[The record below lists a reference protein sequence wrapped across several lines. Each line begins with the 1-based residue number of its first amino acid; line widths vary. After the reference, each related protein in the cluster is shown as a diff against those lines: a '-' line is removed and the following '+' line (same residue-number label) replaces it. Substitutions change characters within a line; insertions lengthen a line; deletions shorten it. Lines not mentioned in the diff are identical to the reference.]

1 MQITADATSK
11 GAQANVA
18 GLDADNART
27 SLLGLSM
34 DEVEAAV
41 IEAGLPRFRAR
52 QLWRRVWRHGQ
63 TDFGDMTELGKDAKA
78 RLSAVFHADRP
89 MITNRQTS
97 KDGTIKWLIRCDDG
111 QEAEMVY
118 IPEDDRGT
126 LCISSQIG
134 CTLTCSFCHTGTQRL
149 VRNLTPAEITG
160 QVLLAMDELG
170 DWPAGK
176 NERRLTNIVLMG
188 MGEPL
193 YNYEGV
199 KKALSLIMWGE
210 GLGLSKRRVTLSTSG
225 IVPEIERCGD
235 ELGVNLAISLHAVRD
250 DLRNELVPINRKYN
264 LKELIDCVRR
274 YPVLSNARRVTWE
287 YVMIKGVND
296 SVEDARALVKLIKG
310 IPSKI
315 NLIPFNAWPG
325 TDYECSSKEAIDA
338 FAKVVMKAGYAS
350 PVRKTRGEDILAAC
364 GQLKSDSVRLRKSQM
379 KALAEAN
386 QEAGAEAVANSE
398 L

>member
-1 MQITADATSK
+1 MQIS
-11 GAQANVA
+11 QALHEGTPAASQQVP
-18 GLDADNART
+18 RQ
-27 SLLGLSM
+27 SLLGMSF

-41 IEAGLPRFRAR
+41 TALGLPRFRAR
-52 QLWRRVWRHGQ
+52 QLWRRIWRHGQ
-63 TDFGDMTELGKDAKA
+63 TDFGDMTELGKEA
-78 RLSAVFHADRP
+78 RAALAQAFHADRP
-89 MITNRQTS
+89 MITSRQNST
-97 KDGTIKWLIRCDDG
+97 DGTIKWLIRCHDG

-118 IPEDDRGT
+118 IPEEDRGT

-149 VRNLTPAEITG
+149 VRNLTAAEICG

-176 NERRLTNIVLMG
+176 AERRLTNIVLMG

-193 YNYEGV
+193 FNYEEV
-199 KKALSLIMWGE
+199 KKALLLIMWGE

-225 IVPEIERCGD
+225 IVPEIERCGA

-250 DLRNELVPINRKYN
+250 DLRDVLVPINRKYN
-264 LKELIDCVRR
+264 IKELVDCIRR

-296 SVEDARALVKLIKG
+296 SPEDAKALVKLIRG

-315 NLIPFNAWPG
+315 NLIPFNPWPG
-325 TDYECSSKEAIDA
+325 TDYECSSDAAIDA
-338 FAKVVMKAGYAS
+338 FAKIVMKAGYAS
-350 PVRKTRGEDILAAC
+350 PVRTPRGRDILAAC
-364 GQLKSDSVRLRKSQM
+364 GQLKSESVRLRKSQM
-379 KALAEAN
+379 AALA
-386 QEAGAEAVANSE
+386 QDGTST

>member
-1 MQITADATSK
+1 MQIAPQTA
-11 GAQANVA
+11 
-18 GLDADNART
+18 ADETPIARQH
-27 SLLGLSM
+27 LLGM
-34 DEVEAAV
+34 TMEEVEEAV
-41 IEAGLPRFRAR
+41 IQQGLPRFRAR
-52 QLWRRVWRHGQ
+52 QLWRRIWRHGH
-63 TDFGDMTELGKDAKA
+63 TDFGDMTELGPEA
-78 RLSAVFHADRP
+78 REKLGAIFTADRP
-89 MITNRQTS
+89 MITNRQIST
-97 KDGTIKWLIRCDDG
+97 DGTIKWLIRCDDG

-149 VRNLTPAEITG
+149 VRNLKASEICG

-176 NERRLTNIVLMG
+176 PERRLTNIVLMG

-193 YNYEGV
+193 FNYDEV
-199 KKALSLIMWGE
+199 KKALLLVMWGE

-225 IVPEIERCGD
+225 IVPEIEKCGD

-250 DLRNELVPINRKYN
+250 DLRDVLVPINRKYN
-264 LKELIDCVRR
+264 IETLVDCVRR

-296 SVEDARALVKLIKG
+296 SPEDAKKLVKLIKG

-315 NLIPFNAWPG
+315 NLIPFNPWPG
-325 TDYECSSKEAIDA
+325 TDYECSSDEAIDA
-338 FAKVVMKAGYAS
+338 FAKIVMKAGYAS
-350 PVRKTRGEDILAAC
+350 PVRTPRGRDILAAC
-364 GQLKSDSVRLRKSQM
+364 GQLKSESVRLRKSQI
-379 KALAEAN
+379 KAINAT
-386 QEAGAEAVANSE
+386 
-398 L
+398 

>member
-1 MQITADATSK
+1 MQIAPQNAQSQEVVDSK
-11 GAQANVA
+11 MP
-18 GLDADNART
+18 LRHH
-27 SLLGLSM
+27 LLGM
-34 DEVEAAV
+34 TMEEVEEAV
-41 IEAGLPRFRAR
+41 IQQGLPRFRAR
-52 QLWRRVWRHGQ
+52 QLWRRIWRHGQ
-63 TDFGDMTELGKDAKA
+63 TDFGDMTELGKDARAKLA
-78 RLSAVFHADRP
+78 AIFTADRP
-89 MITNRQTS
+89 MITNRQIS
-97 KDGTIKWLIRCDDG
+97 SDGTIKWLIRCDDG

-149 VRNLTPAEITG
+149 VRNLSAAEICG

-176 NERRLTNIVLMG
+176 PERRLTNIVLMG

-193 YNYEGV
+193 FNYDEV
-199 KKALSLIMWGE
+199 KKALLLIMWGE

-225 IVPEIERCGD
+225 IVPEIEKCGD

-250 DLRNELVPINRKYN
+250 DLRDILVPINRKYN
-264 LKELIDCVRR
+264 IETLVDCVRR

-296 SVEDARALVKLIKG
+296 SPEDAKKLVKLIRG

-315 NLIPFNAWPG
+315 NLIPFNPWPG
-325 TDYECSSKEAIDA
+325 TDYECSSDEAIDA
-338 FAKVVMKAGYAS
+338 FAKIVMKAGYAS
-350 PVRKTRGEDILAAC
+350 PVRTPRGRDILAAC
-364 GQLKSDSVRLRKSQM
+364 GQLKSESVRLRKSQV
-379 KALAEAN
+379 KAINAT
-386 QEAGAEAVANSE
+386 
-398 L
+398 

>member
-1 MQITADATSK
+1 MQIEPSAAAD
-11 GAQANVA
+11 
-18 GLDADNART
+18 DNLVINSAPVERQN
-27 SLLGLSM
+27 LLGMSF
-34 DEVEAAV
+34 DEVEALV
-41 IEAGLPRFRAR
+41 TSHGLPRFRAR

-63 TDFGDMTELGKDAKA
+63 TDFGDMTELGKEA
-78 RLSAVFHADRP
+78 RTKLAAVCQADRP
-89 MITNRQTS
+89 MITNRQIS

-118 IPEDDRGT
+118 IPEEDRGT

-176 NERRLTNIVLMG
+176 EERRLTNIVLMG

-193 YNYEGV
+193 YNYESV
-199 KKALSLIMWGE
+199 KKALLLIMWGE

-225 IVPEIERCGD
+225 IVPEIEKCGD

-264 LKELIDCVRR
+264 LKTLIDCVRR

-296 SVEDARALVKLIKG
+296 HPDDARALVKLIKG

-315 NLIPFNAWPG
+315 NLIPFNKWPG
-325 TDYECSSKEAIDA
+325 SDLECSSDEAIDA

-350 PVRKTRGEDILAAC
+350 PVRKPRGQDILAAC
-364 GQLKSDSVRLRKSQM
+364 GQLKSESVRLRKSQM
-379 KALAEAN
+379 AALEKT
-386 QEAGAEAVANSE
+386 EP
-398 L
+398 

>member
-1 MQITADATSK
+1 MQIAANATSNES
-11 GAQANVA
+11 GDLA
-18 GLDADNART
+18 GFDADSVRT

-63 TDFGDMTELGKDAKA
+63 TDFGDMTELGKDARL
-78 RLSAVFHADRP
+78 RLSAIFHADRP

-225 IVPEIERCGD
+225 IVPEIERCGE

-338 FAKVVMKAGYAS
+338 FAKIVMKAGYAS

-364 GQLKSDSVRLRKSQM
+364 GQLKSDSVRLRKSQI
-379 KALAEAN
+379 KALAEASE
-386 QEAGAEAVANSE
+386 EAIVNSDV
-398 L
+398 

>member
-1 MQITADATSK
+1 MQIATQNAQDD
-11 GAQANVA
+11 GAVHNDELIRQH
-18 GLDADNART
+18 
-27 SLLGLSM
+27 LLGMTM
-34 DEVEAAV
+34 DEVEEAV
-41 IEAGLPRFRAR
+41 VAQGLPRFRAR
-52 QLWRRVWRHGQ
+52 QLWRRIWRHGQ
-63 TDFGDMTELGKDAKA
+63 TDFGDMTELGKEARAKLA
-78 RLSAVFHADRP
+78 AIFTADRP
-89 MITNRQTS
+89 MITNRQIS
-97 KDGTIKWLIRCDDG
+97 SDGTIKWLIRCDDG

-149 VRNLTPAEITG
+149 VRNLKASEICG

-176 NERRLTNIVLMG
+176 PERRLTNIVLMG

-193 YNYEGV
+193 FNYDEV
-199 KKALSLIMWGE
+199 KKALQLVMWGE

-225 IVPEIERCGD
+225 IVPEIEKCGD

-250 DLRNELVPINRKYN
+250 DLRDVLVPINRKYN
-264 LKELIDCVRR
+264 IETLVDCVRR

-296 SVEDARALVKLIKG
+296 SPEDAKKLVKLIKG

-315 NLIPFNAWPG
+315 NLIPFNPWPG
-325 TDYECSSKEAIDA
+325 TDYECSSDEAIDA
-338 FAKVVMKAGYAS
+338 FAKIVMKAGYAS
-350 PVRKTRGEDILAAC
+350 PVRTPRGRDILAAC
-364 GQLKSDSVRLRKSQM
+364 GQLKSESVRLRKSQM
-379 KALAEAN
+379 KAVDAT
-386 QEAGAEAVANSE
+386 
-398 L
+398 

>member
-1 MQITADATSK
+1 MQIAVQDDIDDTTIIS
-11 GAQANVA
+11 
-18 GLDADNART
+18 RT
-27 SLLGLSM
+27 SLLGLSL
-34 DEVEAAV
+34 DEVEDIVVAQ
-41 IEAGLPRFRAR
+41 GLPRFRAR

-63 TDFGDMTELGKDAKA
+63 TDFGDMTELGKDARE
-78 RLSAVFHADRP
+78 RLASVFHADRP

-170 DWPAGK
+170 DWPAGNK
-176 NERRLTNIVLMG
+176 ERRLTNIVLMG

-199 KKALSLIMWGE
+199 KKALSLVMWGE
-210 GLGLSKRRVTLSTSG
+210 GLGLSKRRGTLSTSG
-225 IVPEIERCGD
+225 IVPEIERCGE

-250 DLRNELVPINRKYN
+250 ELRDVLVPINRKYN
-264 LKELIDCVRR
+264 LKELVDCVRR

-296 SVEDARALVKLIKG
+296 SVADARALVKLIEG

-315 NLIPFNAWPG
+315 NLIPFNVWPG

-350 PVRKTRGEDILAAC
+350 PVRRPRGQDILAAC
-364 GQLKSDSVRLRKSQM
+364 GQLKSESVRLRKSQI
-379 KALAEAN
+379 KAIEDAKLEVK
-386 QEAGAEAVANSE
+386 AG
-398 L
+398 

>member
-1 MQITADATSK
+1 MQIAANATSNES
-11 GAQANVA
+11 GDLA
-18 GLDADNART
+18 GFDADSVRT

-63 TDFGDMTELGKDAKA
+63 TDFGDMTELGKDARL
-78 RLSAVFHADRP
+78 RLSAIFHADRP

-225 IVPEIERCGD
+225 IVPEIERCGE

-338 FAKVVMKAGYAS
+338 FAKIVMKAGYAS

-364 GQLKSDSVRLRKSQM
+364 GQLKSDSVRLRKSQI
-379 KALAEAN
+379 KALAEASE
-386 QEAGAEAVANSE
+386 EAIVKSDV
-398 L
+398 

>member
-1 MQITADATSK
+1 MQIEPSAAAD
-11 GAQANVA
+11 
-18 GLDADNART
+18 DNLAINSAPVERQN
-27 SLLGLSM
+27 LLGMSF
-34 DEVEAAV
+34 DEVEALV
-41 IEAGLPRFRAR
+41 TSHGLPRFRAR

-63 TDFGDMTELGKDAKA
+63 TDFGDMTELGKEA
-78 RLSAVFHADRP
+78 RTKLAAVCQADRP
-89 MITNRQTS
+89 MITNRQIS

-118 IPEDDRGT
+118 IPEEDRGT

-176 NERRLTNIVLMG
+176 EERRLTNIVLMG

-193 YNYEGV
+193 YNYESV
-199 KKALSLIMWGE
+199 KKALLLIMWGE

-225 IVPEIERCGD
+225 IVPEIEKCGD

-264 LKELIDCVRR
+264 LKTLIDCVRR

-296 SVEDARALVKLIKG
+296 HPDDARALVKLIKG

-315 NLIPFNAWPG
+315 NLIPFNKWPG
-325 TDYECSSKEAIDA
+325 SDLECSSDEAIDA

-350 PVRKTRGEDILAAC
+350 PVRKPRGQDILAAC
-364 GQLKSDSVRLRKSQM
+364 GQLKSESVRLRKSQM
-379 KALAEAN
+379 AALEKT
-386 QEAGAEAVANSE
+386 ES
-398 L
+398 

>member
-1 MQITADATSK
+1 MQISQALHE
-11 GAQANVA
+11 GAPAASQQVP
-18 GLDADNART
+18 RQ
-27 SLLGLSM
+27 SLLGMSF

-41 IEAGLPRFRAR
+41 TALGLPRFRAR
-52 QLWRRVWRHGQ
+52 QLWRRIWRHGQ
-63 TDFGDMTELGKDAKA
+63 TDFGDMTELGKDARA
-78 RLSAVFHADRP
+78 ALAQAFHADRP
-89 MITNRQTS
+89 MITSRQNST
-97 KDGTIKWLIRCDDG
+97 DGTIKWLIRCHDG

-118 IPEDDRGT
+118 IPEEDRGT

-149 VRNLTPAEITG
+149 VRNLTAAEICG

-176 NERRLTNIVLMG
+176 AERRLTNIVLMG

-193 YNYEGV
+193 FNYEEV
-199 KKALSLIMWGE
+199 KKALLLIMWGE

-225 IVPEIERCGD
+225 IVPEIERCGA

-250 DLRNELVPINRKYN
+250 DLRDVLVPINRKYN
-264 LKELIDCVRR
+264 IKELVDCVRR

-296 SVEDARALVKLIKG
+296 SPEDAKALVKLIRG

-315 NLIPFNAWPG
+315 NLIPFNPWPG
-325 TDYECSSKEAIDA
+325 TDYECSSDAAIDA
-338 FAKVVMKAGYAS
+338 FAKIVMKAGYAS
-350 PVRKTRGEDILAAC
+350 PVRTPRGRDILAAC
-364 GQLKSDSVRLRKSQM
+364 GQLKSESVRLRKSQM
-379 KALAEAN
+379 AALA
-386 QEAGAEAVANSE
+386 QDGTST

>member
-63 TDFGDMTELGKDAKA
+63 TDFGDMTELGKDARA

-386 QEAGAEAVANSE
+386 QEVGAEAVANSD

>member
-1 MQITADATSK
+1 MQIAPQNAQSQEVVDSK
-11 GAQANVA
+11 MP
-18 GLDADNART
+18 LRHH
-27 SLLGLSM
+27 LLGM
-34 DEVEAAV
+34 TMEEVEEAV
-41 IEAGLPRFRAR
+41 IQQGLPRFRAR
-52 QLWRRVWRHGQ
+52 QLWRRIWRHGQ
-63 TDFGDMTELGKDAKA
+63 TDFGDMTELGKDARAKLA
-78 RLSAVFHADRP
+78 AIFTADRP
-89 MITNRQTS
+89 MITNRQIS
-97 KDGTIKWLIRCDDG
+97 SDGTIKWLIRCDDG

-149 VRNLTPAEITG
+149 VRNLSAAEICG

-176 NERRLTNIVLMG
+176 PERHLTNIVLMG

-193 YNYEGV
+193 FNYDEV
-199 KKALSLIMWGE
+199 KKALLLIMWGE

-225 IVPEIERCGD
+225 IVPEIEKCGD

-250 DLRNELVPINRKYN
+250 DLRDILVPINRKYN
-264 LKELIDCVRR
+264 IETLVDCVRR

-296 SVEDARALVKLIKG
+296 SPEDAKKLVKLIRG

-315 NLIPFNAWPG
+315 NLIPFNPWPG
-325 TDYECSSKEAIDA
+325 TDYECSSDEAIDA
-338 FAKVVMKAGYAS
+338 FAKIVMKAGYAS
-350 PVRKTRGEDILAAC
+350 PVRTPRGRDILAAC
-364 GQLKSDSVRLRKSQM
+364 GQLKSESVRLRKSQV
-379 KALAEAN
+379 KAINAT
-386 QEAGAEAVANSE
+386 
-398 L
+398 

>member
-1 MQITADATSK
+1 MQITEQASGIDDIKADITTIK
-11 GAQANVA
+11 RQN
-18 GLDADNART
+18 
-27 SLLGLSM
+27 LLGMSF
-34 DEVEAAV
+34 DEVEALV
-41 IEAGLPRFRAR
+41 TSQGLPRFRAR

-63 TDFGDMTELGKDAKA
+63 TDFGDMTELGKDARHKLA
-78 RLSAVFHADRP
+78 AICQADRP
-89 MITNRQTS
+89 MITNRQLS

-118 IPEDDRGT
+118 IPEEDRGT

-149 VRNLTPAEITG
+149 VRNLTAAEITG

-176 NERRLTNIVLMG
+176 EDRRLTNIVLMG

-193 YNYEGV
+193 YNYDQV
-199 KKALSLIMWGE
+199 KKALLLIMWGE

-225 IVPEIERCGD
+225 IVPEIEKCGD

-250 DLRNELVPINRKYN
+250 DLRNELVPINRKYD
-264 LKELIDCVRR
+264 LKTLIECVRR

-296 SVEDARALVKLIKG
+296 HPDDARALVKLIKG

-315 NLIPFNAWPG
+315 NLIPFNKWPG
-325 TDYECSSKEAIDA
+325 SDLECSSDEAIDA
-338 FAKVVMKAGYAS
+338 FAKIVMKAGYAS
-350 PVRKTRGEDILAAC
+350 PVRKPRGQDILAAC
-364 GQLKSDSVRLRKSQM
+364 GQLKSESVRLRKSQM
-379 KALAEAN
+379 AALEK
-386 QEAGAEAVANSE
+386 G
-398 L
+398 

>member
-1 MQITADATSK
+1 MQISQALNDAAPAASQQ
-11 GAQANVA
+11 GARQ
-18 GLDADNART
+18 
-27 SLLGLSM
+27 SLLGMSF

-41 IEAGLPRFRAR
+41 TALGLPRFRAR
-52 QLWRRVWRHGQ
+52 QLWRRIWRHGQ
-63 TDFGDMTELGKDAKA
+63 TDFGDMTELGKDARA
-78 RLSAVFHADRP
+78 ALAQAFHADRP
-89 MITNRQTS
+89 IITSRQNST
-97 KDGTIKWLIRCDDG
+97 DGTIKWLIRCHDG

-118 IPEDDRGT
+118 IPEEDRGT

-149 VRNLTPAEITG
+149 VRNLTAAEICG

-176 NERRLTNIVLMG
+176 AERRLTNIVLMG

-193 YNYEGV
+193 FNYEEV
-199 KKALSLIMWGE
+199 KKALLLIMWGE

-225 IVPEIERCGD
+225 IVPEIGRCGA

-250 DLRNELVPINRKYN
+250 DLRDVLVPINRKYN
-264 LKELIDCVRR
+264 IKELVDCVRR

-296 SVEDARALVKLIKG
+296 SPEDAKALVKLIRG

-315 NLIPFNAWPG
+315 NLIPFNPWPG
-325 TDYECSSKEAIDA
+325 TDYECSSDAAIDA
-338 FAKVVMKAGYAS
+338 FAKIVMKAGYAS
-350 PVRKTRGEDILAAC
+350 PVRTPRGRDILAAC
-364 GQLKSDSVRLRKSQM
+364 GQLKSESVRLRKSQM
-379 KALAEAN
+379 AALA
-386 QEAGAEAVANSE
+386 QDGTST

>member
-1 MQITADATSK
+1 
-11 GAQANVA
+11 
-18 GLDADNART
+18 
-27 SLLGLSM
+27 
-34 DEVEAAV
+34 
-41 IEAGLPRFRAR
+41 
-52 QLWRRVWRHGQ
+52 
-63 TDFGDMTELGKDAKA
+63 
-78 RLSAVFHADRP
+78 
-89 MITNRQTS
+89 
-97 KDGTIKWLIRCDDG
+97 
-111 QEAEMVY
+111 
-118 IPEDDRGT
+118 
-126 LCISSQIG
+126 
-134 CTLTCSFCHTGTQRL
+134 
-149 VRNLTPAEITG
+149 
-160 QVLLAMDELG
+160 
-170 DWPAGK
+170 
-176 NERRLTNIVLMG
+176 
-188 MGEPL
+188 
-193 YNYEGV
+193 
-199 KKALSLIMWGE
+199 
-210 GLGLSKRRVTLSTSG
+210 
-225 IVPEIERCGD
+225 
-235 ELGVNLAISLHAVRD
+235 VNLAISLHAVRD

>member
-1 MQITADATSK
+1 MQIAPQNAQNQEVVDSK
-11 GAQANVA
+11 MP
-18 GLDADNART
+18 LRHH
-27 SLLGLSM
+27 LLGM
-34 DEVEAAV
+34 TMEEVEEAV
-41 IEAGLPRFRAR
+41 IQQGLPRFRAR
-52 QLWRRVWRHGQ
+52 QLWRRIWRHGQ
-63 TDFGDMTELGKDAKA
+63 TDFGDMTELGKDARAKLA
-78 RLSAVFHADRP
+78 AIFTADRP
-89 MITNRQTS
+89 MITNRQIS
-97 KDGTIKWLIRCDDG
+97 SDGTIKWLIRCDDG

-149 VRNLTPAEITG
+149 VRNLSAAEICG

-176 NERRLTNIVLMG
+176 PERRLTNIVLMG

-193 YNYEGV
+193 FNYDEV
-199 KKALSLIMWGE
+199 KKALLLIMWGE

-225 IVPEIERCGD
+225 IVPEIEKCGD

-250 DLRNELVPINRKYN
+250 DLRDILVPINRKYN
-264 LKELIDCVRR
+264 IETLVDCVRR

-296 SVEDARALVKLIKG
+296 SPEDAKKLVKLIRG

-315 NLIPFNAWPG
+315 NLIPFNPWPG
-325 TDYECSSKEAIDA
+325 TDYECSSDEAIDA
-338 FAKVVMKAGYAS
+338 FAKIVMKAGYAS
-350 PVRKTRGEDILAAC
+350 PVRTPRGRDILAAC
-364 GQLKSDSVRLRKSQM
+364 GQLKSESVRLRKSQV
-379 KALAEAN
+379 KAINAT
-386 QEAGAEAVANSE
+386 
-398 L
+398 

>member
-1 MQITADATSK
+1 MQVSQALNE
-11 GAQANVA
+11 GAPAASPQVA
-18 GLDADNART
+18 RQ
-27 SLLGLSM
+27 SLLGMSF

-41 IEAGLPRFRAR
+41 TALGLPRFRAR
-52 QLWRRVWRHGQ
+52 QLWRRIWRHGQ
-63 TDFGDMTELGKDAKA
+63 TDFGDMTELGKDARA
-78 RLSAVFHADRP
+78 ALAQAFHADRP
-89 MITNRQTS
+89 MITSRQNST
-97 KDGTIKWLIRCDDG
+97 DGTIKWLIRCHDG

-118 IPEDDRGT
+118 IPEEDRGT

-149 VRNLTPAEITG
+149 VRNLTAAEICG

-176 NERRLTNIVLMG
+176 AERRLTNIVLMG

-193 YNYEGV
+193 FNYEEV
-199 KKALSLIMWGE
+199 KKALLLIMWGE

-225 IVPEIERCGD
+225 IVPEIERCGA

-250 DLRNELVPINRKYN
+250 DLRDVLVPINRKYN
-264 LKELIDCVRR
+264 IKELVDCVRR

-296 SVEDARALVKLIKG
+296 SPEDAKALVKLIRG

-315 NLIPFNAWPG
+315 NLIPFNPWPG
-325 TDYECSSKEAIDA
+325 TDYECSSDAAIDA
-338 FAKVVMKAGYAS
+338 FAKIVMKAGYAS
-350 PVRKTRGEDILAAC
+350 PVRTPRGRDILAAC
-364 GQLKSDSVRLRKSQM
+364 GQLKSESVRLRKSQM
-379 KALAEAN
+379 VAQAQAET
-386 QEAGAEAVANSE
+386 ST

>member
-1 MQITADATSK
+1 MQISQALNE
-11 GAQANVA
+11 GAASASPQVV
-18 GLDADNART
+18 RQ
-27 SLLGLSM
+27 SLLGMSF

-41 IEAGLPRFRAR
+41 TALGLPRFRAR
-52 QLWRRVWRHGQ
+52 QLWRRIWRHGQ
-63 TDFGDMTELGKDAKA
+63 TDFGDMTELGKEA
-78 RLSAVFHADRP
+78 RSVLAEAFHADRP
-89 MITNRQTS
+89 MITSRQNST
-97 KDGTIKWLIRCDDG
+97 DGTIKWLIRCHDG

-118 IPEDDRGT
+118 IPEEDRGT

-149 VRNLTPAEITG
+149 VRNLTAAEICG

-176 NERRLTNIVLMG
+176 AERRLTNIVLMG

-193 YNYEGV
+193 FNYEEV
-199 KKALSLIMWGE
+199 KKALLLIMWGE

-225 IVPEIERCGD
+225 IVPEIERCGA

-250 DLRNELVPINRKYN
+250 DLRDVLVPINRKYN
-264 LKELIDCVRR
+264 IKELVDCVRR

-296 SVEDARALVKLIKG
+296 SPEDAKALVKLIRG

-315 NLIPFNAWPG
+315 NLIPFNPWPG
-325 TDYECSSKEAIDA
+325 TDYECSSDAAIDA
-338 FAKVVMKAGYAS
+338 FAKIVMKAGYAS
-350 PVRKTRGEDILAAC
+350 PVRTPRGRDILAAC
-364 GQLKSDSVRLRKSQM
+364 GQLKSESVRLRKSQM
-379 KALAEAN
+379 TALAQ
-386 QEAGAEAVANSE
+386 QETST

>member
-1 MQITADATSK
+1 MQISQALDE
-11 GAQANVA
+11 GAPAASPQVA
-18 GLDADNART
+18 RH
-27 SLLGLSM
+27 SLLGMSF

-41 IEAGLPRFRAR
+41 TALGLPRFRAR
-52 QLWRRVWRHGQ
+52 QLWRRIWRHGQ
-63 TDFGDMTELGKDAKA
+63 TDFGDMTELGKDARA
-78 RLSAVFHADRP
+78 ALAQAFHADRP
-89 MITNRQTS
+89 MITSRQNST
-97 KDGTIKWLIRCDDG
+97 DGTIKWLIRCHDG

-118 IPEDDRGT
+118 IPEEDRGT

-149 VRNLTPAEITG
+149 VRNLTAAEICG

-176 NERRLTNIVLMG
+176 AERRLTNIVLMG

-193 YNYEGV
+193 FNYEEV
-199 KKALSLIMWGE
+199 KKALLLIMWGE

-225 IVPEIERCGD
+225 IVPEIERCGA

-250 DLRNELVPINRKYN
+250 DLRDVLVPINRKYN
-264 LKELIDCVRR
+264 IKELVDCVRR

-296 SVEDARALVKLIKG
+296 SPEDAKALVKLIRG

-315 NLIPFNAWPG
+315 NLIPFNPWPG
-325 TDYECSSKEAIDA
+325 TDYECSSDAAIDA
-338 FAKVVMKAGYAS
+338 FAKIVMKAGYAS
-350 PVRKTRGEDILAAC
+350 PVRTPRGRDILAAC
-364 GQLKSDSVRLRKSQM
+364 GQLKSESVRLRKSQM
-379 KALAEAN
+379 VAQAQAET
-386 QEAGAEAVANSE
+386 ST

>member
-1 MQITADATSK
+1 MQVASQTTLQDSPTADETAVSR
-11 GAQANVA
+11 Q
-18 GLDADNART
+18 
-27 SLLGLSM
+27 SLLGLNLE
-34 DEVEAAV
+34 EVEEIV
-41 IEAGLPRFRAR
+41 TSQGLPRFRAR

-63 TDFGDMTELGKDAKA
+63 TDFGDMTELGKDARDK
-78 RLSAVFHADRP
+78 LSAVCQADRP

-149 VRNLTPAEITG
+149 VRNLTAAEITG

-176 NERRLTNIVLMG
+176 EERRLTNIVLMG

-193 YNYEGV
+193 YNYESV

-225 IVPEIERCGD
+225 IVPEIEKCGD
-235 ELGVNLAISLHAVRD
+235 ELGVNLAISLHAVHD
-250 DLRNELVPINRKYN
+250 ELRNELVPINRKYD
-264 LKELIDCVRR
+264 LKTLIDCVRR

-296 SVEDARALVKLIKG
+296 SPEDARRLVKLIKG

-315 NLIPFNAWPG
+315 NLIPFNKWPG
-325 TDYECSSKEAIDA
+325 SDYECSSDEAIDA
-338 FAKVVMKAGYAS
+338 FAKIVMKAGYAS
-350 PVRKTRGEDILAAC
+350 PVRKPRGQDILAAC
-364 GQLKSDSVRLRKSQM
+364 GQLKSESVRLRKSQM
-379 KALAEAN
+379 AALQQAAK
-386 QEAGAEAVANSE
+386 
-398 L
+398 

>member
-1 MQITADATSK
+1 MQIAEQASGVDDIKADITTIK
-11 GAQANVA
+11 RQN
-18 GLDADNART
+18 
-27 SLLGLSM
+27 LLGMSF
-34 DEVEAAV
+34 DEVEALV
-41 IEAGLPRFRAR
+41 TSQGLPRFRAR

-63 TDFGDMTELGKDAKA
+63 TDFGDMTELGKDARHKLA
-78 RLSAVFHADRP
+78 AICQADRP
-89 MITNRQTS
+89 MITNRQLS
-97 KDGTIKWLIRCDDG
+97 KDGTIKWLIRCDVG

-118 IPEDDRGT
+118 IPEEDRGT

-149 VRNLTPAEITG
+149 VRNLTAAEITG

-176 NERRLTNIVLMG
+176 EDRRLTNIVLMG

-193 YNYEGV
+193 YNYDQV
-199 KKALSLIMWGE
+199 KKALLLIMWGE

-225 IVPEIERCGD
+225 IVPEIEKCGD

-250 DLRNELVPINRKYN
+250 DLRDELVPINRKYD
-264 LKELIDCVRR
+264 LKTLIDCVRR

-296 SVEDARALVKLIKG
+296 HPDDARALVKLIKG

-315 NLIPFNAWPG
+315 NLIPFNKWPG
-325 TDYECSSKEAIDA
+325 SDLECSSDEAIDA
-338 FAKVVMKAGYAS
+338 FAKIVMKAGYAS
-350 PVRKTRGEDILAAC
+350 PVRKPRGQDILAAC
-364 GQLKSDSVRLRKSQM
+364 GQLKSESVRLRKSQM
-379 KALAEAN
+379 AALEK
-386 QEAGAEAVANSE
+386 G
-398 L
+398 